1 MNGPDTAV
9 APTAVSGPFASPPP
23 SWQRSVVAV
32 IRRADRHV
40 VRLAA

>member
-9 APTAVSGPFASPPP
+9 APTAVSGPFSRR
-23 SWQRSVVAV
+23 WQGSVVAV
-32 IRRADRHV
+32 VQRQDRHI